1 MERVKRY
8 IDIISS
14 LFIINGKIESK
25 IIVVKIKKSPEI
37 IIDVKAIF
45 LNSFLFFKKGSIKN
59 KYNKPPYPK
68 ILRLPFKNVFFMF
81 VPKIGLSLVKFK
93 SSNVPKKIIIRL
105 RSMIGIITLFVFTIA
120 LNPILFATPIQLR
133 NIINIKYSGVFG
145 K

>member
-68 ILRLPFKNVFFMF
+68 ILRLPFKNVFYFRH
-81 VPKIGLSLVKFK
+81 KTHAHSTQ
-93 SSNVPKKIIIRL
+93 R
-105 RSMIGIITLFVFTIA
+105 ITLEQIIQIERLFT
-120 LNPILFATPIQLR
+120 
-133 NIINIKYSGVFG
+133 YSGF
-145 K
+145 KIDLSTITPSIFLKYNDLFFYNYTIC